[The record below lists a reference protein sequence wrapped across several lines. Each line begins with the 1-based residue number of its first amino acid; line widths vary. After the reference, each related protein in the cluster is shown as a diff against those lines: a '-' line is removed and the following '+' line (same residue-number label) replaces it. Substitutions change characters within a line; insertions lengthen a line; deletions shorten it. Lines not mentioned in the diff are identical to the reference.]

1 MFGNRTPRHAAER
14 HDEVID
20 LTERLAPYGE
30 ADPAP
35 HWRDALVR
43 EDMKR
48 RRRPLRAA
56 PRSSSSTR

>member
-1 MFGNRTPRHAAER
+1 MFRKRTPQHAVE

-30 ADPAP
+30 GDPAP
-35 HWRDALVR
+35 HWREALVL

-56 PRSSSSTR
+56 PNSTTSSR

>member
-1 MFGNRTPRHAAER
+1 MFRKRTAQHLEE

-20 LTERLAPYGE
+20 LTERLAPYGTGT
-30 ADPAP
+30 PAP
-35 HWRDALVR
+35 DWREALVL

-56 PRSSSSTR
+56 PGPAGSTR